1 MPVDSF
7 YRRQKSSV
15 RRGHWLYHADVRL
28 TCSTA
33 VIDRTAAFVARS
45 ANPPQ
50 FEDKIR
56 ENQRQDPKFSFLN
69 PADPYHAYYRHRQD
83 KVARGEV
90 EDEVV
95 TGKEEK
101 VEILPE
107 KEVDLG
113 LEPPVPEF
121 ILDVTNINPLDL

>member
-1 MPVDSF
+1 MS
-7 YRRQKSSV
+7 
-15 RRGHWLYHADVRL
+15 L
-28 TCSTA
+28 TRTA

-69 PADPYHAYYRHRQD
+69 PADPYHAYYRHRME
-83 KVARGEV
+83 KVMHGEV

-95 TGKEEK
+95 TREK
-101 VEILPE
+101 TPTGEFVPTE
-107 KEVDLG
+107 EVDLG

-121 ILDVTNINPLDL
+121 ILDVASINPLDL